1 MNCIT
6 NNNYD
11 NWSENK
17 NNFTISQEIA
27 TVYLLSTTCMLF
39 GDFSTL
45 ENAKFVKISL
55 VDFFDSQGSF
65 IWHYRC
71 ISTINT
77 SIKTMPKISILL
89 EY

>member
-6 NNNYD
+6 DNNYV

-17 NNFTISQEIA
+17 NDFTISQEIA
-27 TVYLLSTTCMLF
+27 TVYLLSIMLF
-39 GDFSTL
+39 GNFSTL
-45 ENAKFVKISL
+45 ENAQFVKIYF
-55 VDFFDSQGSF
+55 VDFSDSRGSF

-77 SIKTMPKISILL
+77 SIETMPKISILL